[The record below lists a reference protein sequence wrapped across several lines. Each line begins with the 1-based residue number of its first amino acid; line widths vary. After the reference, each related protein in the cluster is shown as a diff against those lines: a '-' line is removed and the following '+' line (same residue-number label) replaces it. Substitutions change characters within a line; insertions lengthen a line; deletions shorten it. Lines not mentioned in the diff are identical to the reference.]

1 MHNAHYYAKIL
12 PGENMTLQEIILDY
26 KKRSGLSTSQ
36 IALKLGVARSTVMR
50 WEKGEVTQIT
60 SKVCTALSKT
70 VGFDVSSL
78 LKGNDGRVKIPVVG
92 YVKGGYDM
100 FAQENYLGEEDAS
113 LAEKQLG
120 DYYLKVEGSSMIGVG
135 IMPGSLVLVR
145 STTHIE
151 SGKIAV
157 ILIGDEVTVKRF
169 ILKNRMVILEAA
181 NPDVEN
187 RYFTPQEVKT
197 LPVRVIGEVIS
208 VKTYL

>member
-1 MHNAHYYAKIL
+1 
-12 PGENMTLQEIILDY
+12 MTLQELILDY
-26 KKRSGLSTSQ
+26 KKKSGLSTSQ
-36 IALKLGVARSTVMR
+36 IALKLGVARSTVLR

-60 SKVCTALSKT
+60 SKVCAALSKT
-70 VGFDVSSL
+70 VGYDVTPL

-100 FAQENYLGEEDAS
+100 FAQENYLGEEDSS

-145 STTHIE
+145 STTHVE
-151 SGKIAV
+151 NGKIAV
-157 ILIGDEVTVKRF
+157 VMIGDEVTVKRF
-169 ILKNRMVILEAA
+169 LIKNRMIILEAA

-187 RYFTPQEVKT
+187 RYFTQQEVKE

>member
-1 MHNAHYYAKIL
+1 
-12 PGENMTLQEIILDY
+12 MTLQDIILDY

-60 SKVCTALSKT
+60 SKVCAGLSKT
-70 VGFDVSSL
+70 VGYDVTPF
-78 LKGNDGRVKIPVVG
+78 LKGNDGRVKIPILG

-113 LAEKQLG
+113 LSEKQLG

-135 IMPGSLVLVR
+135 IMPGSLVLVH
-145 STTHIE
+145 STNHIE
-151 SGKIAV
+151 NGKIGV
-157 ILIGDEVTVKRF
+157 IMIGDEVTVKRF
-169 ILKNRMVILEAA
+169 VLKNKMIILEAA
-181 NPDVEN
+181 NPEVEN
-187 RYFTPQEVKT
+187 RYFTQQEVRT
-197 LPVRVIGEVIS
+197 LPVRIIGEVLS

>member
-1 MHNAHYYAKIL
+1 
-12 PGENMTLQEIILDY
+12 MTLQEIILDY

-78 LKGNDGRVKIPVVG
+78 LKGNDGRVKIPIVG

-100 FAQENYLGEEDAS
+100 FAQENFLGEEDAS

-145 STTHIE
+145 STTHVE
-151 SGKIAV
+151 NGKIAV

-187 RYFTPQEVKT
+187 RYFTPQEIKT

-208 VKTYL
+208 IKTYL